1 MPESYS
7 NEEPPYHRDEIFS
20 QLQVPPG
27 MPFFVRLDGRRFKP
41 PSGDKQVTYWK
52 VKGNWNLSLFSSED
66 SQTLIQRILKWGR
79 SD

>member
-7 NEEPPYHRDEIFS
+7 NEGPSYHRDEIFS

-27 MPFFVRLDGRRFKP
+27 MPFFGRPNGRRFKT
-41 PSGDKQVTYWK
+41 PSEDEQVTCWK
-52 VKGNWNLSLFSSED
+52 VEENWSLLLFSSED
-66 SQTLIQRILKWGR
+66 GQALIQRILKWGR